1 MKYDLDIIRHGL
13 SSRKVE
19 HLISRGSRFRQCH
32 VEYLQEFSIFV
43 RTPGFRFS
51 DVMRFMPGLS
61 DKLYYHAKGMRF
73 DGDVDLV
80 LDNAKSITRSDAR
93 KLTLRAIQG
102 GAGLKGTLPSWCLQE
117 LIQSRKEGVSQ
128 KMLAEELGV
137 AVERVRF
144 WTRRV
149 KKGKRLT

>member
-1 MKYDLDIIRHGL
+1 
-13 SSRKVE
+13 
-19 HLISRGSRFRQCH
+19 
-32 VEYLQEFSIFV
+32 
-43 RTPGFRFS
+43 
-51 DVMRFMPGLS
+51 MRFMPGLS